1 MRTSFLPGAIAVF
14 ALCTTLT
21 ANSAVHARNGGD
33 CRLGS
38 YRLTDGRLL
47 DISPDDGNALR
58 WQQFDGQTG
67 GLHEAANGSWKSTY
81 GWTGRDDGKTV
92 RFPACRAGRIDF
104 AGVSGRRIAFDVKGA
119 AFTSHGTRLVGRLV
133 MPKGRNK
140 VAVVV
145 FVHGSEDASAL
156 DGWALQRM
164 LPAEGVGMFV
174 YDKRGTGRSGGAYTQ
189 DFNLLADDAVAA
201 VHEARLLAGA
211 RLSRIG
217 YHGTSQGG
225 WVAPI
230 AANRAPVDFVIV
242 AYGLAV
248 SVIAE
253 DQEAVELQLREK
265 GFSGKDIADALKVAK
280 AAEAVFV
287 SDFTSGIDEFDAI
300 RSRYRS
306 KPWFKDVRGDFI
318 FLVLPKSKA
327 QLRSMGPKFDW
338 HTPFNYDPMPTL
350 RASKV
355 PQLWVLGGEDYE
367 APSAETRR
375 RLDSLIAQRL
385 PFTVAYY
392 PEAQHGMMLF
402 ETAADGSRVSTR
414 IAPGYFRMIRDFARD
429 GRLHGTYGDA
439 ELTPACASR
448 RRRAG
453 QVYPRA
459 AMTSRGRSSGL
470 GWRGARRCATPPRAA
485 YGATAPG

>member
-1 MRTSFLPGAIAVF
+1 MWKSLLPGTIGAV
-14 ALCTTLT
+14 ALGVLLT
-21 ANSAVHARNGGD
+21 APTVQARAVGNCHV
-33 CRLGS
+33 GS
-38 YRLTDGRLL
+38 YRLTDGRLV
-47 DISPDDGNALR
+47 DISPDDGDTLQ
-58 WQQFDGQTG
+58 WQQFDGETG
-67 GLHEAANGSWKSTY
+67 VLHKGADGAWMSTY
-81 GWTGRDDGKTV
+81 GWTDHADGKTV
-92 RFPACRAGRIDF
+92 RFSACGARRIDF
-104 AGVSGRRIAFDVKGA
+104 AGVSGRQIAFDVRTST
-119 AFTSHGTRLVGRLV
+119 FTSHGTRLVGRLIL
-133 MPKGRNK
+133 PKGTNR

-145 FVHGSEDASAL
+145 FVHGSENASAL
-156 DGWALQRM
+156 DTWALQRI

-174 YDKRGTGRSGGAYTQ
+174 YDKRGTGKSGGVYTQ

-201 VHEARLLAGA
+201 VHEARHLAGA

-253 DQEAVELQLREK
+253 DQEAVELQLGEK
-265 GFSGKDIADALKVAK
+265 GYSATDIADALTVAK

-287 SDFTSGIDEFDAI
+287 SDFKSGIDEFDAV

-306 KPWFKDVRGDFI
+306 KPWFKDVQGDFI
-318 FLVLPKSKA
+318 FLVLPQSKS
-327 QLRSMGPKFDW
+327 QLRAMGPKFDW

-350 RASKV
+350 RAGKV
-355 PQLWVLGGEDYE
+355 PQLWVLGGEDYQ

-375 RLDSLIAQRL
+375 RLDSLIAQRH

-392 PEAQHGMMLF
+392 PKAQHGIMLF
-402 ETAADGSRVSTR
+402 ETEADGSRVPTR

-429 GRLHGTYGDA
+429 GRLRGSYGDA
-439 ELTPACASR
+439 ELTPPAAS
-448 RRRAG
+448 G
-453 QVYPRA
+453 H
-459 AMTSRGRSSGL
+459 
-470 GWRGARRCATPPRAA
+470 
-485 YGATAPG
+485 

>member
-1 MRTSFLPGAIAVF
+1 MWKSLLPGTIGAIALG
-14 ALCTTLT
+14 ALLT
-21 ANSAVHARNGGD
+21 APTVQARAVGNCHV
-33 CRLGS
+33 GS
-38 YRLTDGRLL
+38 YRLTDGRLV
-47 DISPDDGNALR
+47 DISPDDGDTLR
-58 WQQFDGQTG
+58 WQQFDGETG
-67 GLHEAANGSWKSTY
+67 VLHKGANGAWKSTY
-81 GWTGRDDGKTV
+81 GWTDHADGKTV
-92 RFPACRAGRIDF
+92 RFSACGARRIDF
-104 AGVSGRRIAFDVKGA
+104 AGVSGRQIAFDVRTST
-119 AFTSHGTRLVGRLV
+119 FTSHGTRLVGRLIL
-133 MPKGRNK
+133 PEGTNK

-145 FVHGSEDASAL
+145 FVHGSENASAL
-156 DGWALQRM
+156 DTWALQRI

-174 YDKRGTGRSGGAYTQ
+174 YDKRGTGRSGGTYTQ

-201 VHEARLLAGA
+201 VREARHLAGA

-253 DQEAVELQLREK
+253 DQEAVDLQLREK
-265 GFSGKDIADALKVAK
+265 GYSAADIADALTVAK

-287 SDFTSGIDEFDAI
+287 SDFKSGIDEFDAV

-306 KPWFKDVRGDFI
+306 KPWFKDMQGDFI
-318 FLVLPKSKA
+318 FLVLPQSKS
-327 QLRSMGPKFDW
+327 QLRAMGPKFDW

-350 RASKV
+350 RAGKV
-355 PQLWVLGGEDYE
+355 PQLWVLGGEDYQ

-375 RLDSLIAQRL
+375 RLDSLIAQRH

-392 PEAQHGMMLF
+392 PKAQHGIMLF
-402 ETAADGSRVSTR
+402 ETEADGSRVPTR

-429 GRLHGTYGDA
+429 GRLHGSYGDA
-439 ELTPACASR
+439 ELTPPAAS
-448 RRRAG
+448 G
-453 QVYPRA
+453 H
-459 AMTSRGRSSGL
+459 
-470 GWRGARRCATPPRAA
+470 
-485 YGATAPG
+485 

>member
-1 MRTSFLPGAIAVF
+1 MWKSLFSGTIAVL
-14 ALCTTLT
+14 ALCALLA
-21 ANSAVHARNGGD
+21 ANSAVQARNVED
-33 CRLGS
+33 CHVGS
-38 YRLTDGRLL
+38 YRLADGKLV
-47 DISPDDGNALR
+47 DISPDDGDTLR

-67 GLHEAANGSWKSTY
+67 VLHKGAGGAWKSTY
-81 GWTGRDDGKTV
+81 GWTDRDDGKTI
-92 RFPACRAGRIDF
+92 RFSACSAGRIDF
-104 AGVSGRRIAFDVKGA
+104 AGVSGTRIAFDVRGGT
-119 AFTSHGTRLVGRLV
+119 FTSHGTKLVGRLV
-133 MPKGRNK
+133 MPKGTGK

-156 DGWALQRM
+156 DTWALQRM

-174 YDKRGTGRSGGAYTQ
+174 YDKRGTGRSGGTYTQ
-189 DFNLLADDAVAA
+189 DFSLLADDAVAA
-201 VHEARLLAGA
+201 MHEARHLAGA

-230 AANRAPVDFVIV
+230 AANLAPVDFVVV

-253 DQEAVELQLREK
+253 DQEAVVLQLREK
-265 GFSGKDIADALKVAK
+265 GFSGNDIADALTVAK

-287 SDFTSGIDEFDAI
+287 SDFTSGIDEFDTV
-300 RSRYRS
+300 RSRYQS
-306 KPWFKDVRGDFI
+306 KPWFKVMQGDFI
-318 FLVLPKSKA
+318 FLVLPQSKSK
-327 QLRSMGPKFDW
+327 LRAMGPKFDW
-338 HTPFNYDPMPTL
+338 HTPFNYDPMPAL

-355 PQLWVLGGEDYE
+355 PQLWVLGGEDYQ

-375 RLDSLIAQRL
+375 RLDTLIAQRH

-392 PEAQHGMMLF
+392 PKAQHGIMLF

-414 IAPGYFRMIRDFARD
+414 VAPGYFRMIRDFARD

-439 ELTPACASR
+439 ELTPPPESR
-448 RRRAG
+448 H
-453 QVYPRA
+453 
-459 AMTSRGRSSGL
+459 
-470 GWRGARRCATPPRAA
+470 
-485 YGATAPG
+485 

>member
-1 MRTSFLPGAIAVF
+1 MWKFPLPGTIAVLT
-14 ALCTTLT
+14 LCSLLT
-21 ANSAVHARNGGD
+21 ANSAVQARNAED
-33 CRLGS
+33 CHVGS
-38 YRLTDGRLL
+38 YRLTDGRLV
-47 DISPDDGNALR
+47 DISPDDANTLR

-67 GLHEAANGSWKSTY
+67 MLRKAADGAWNSTY
-81 GWTGRDDGKTV
+81 GWTDHADGKTV
-92 RFPACRAGRIDF
+92 RFSTCRAGRIDF

-119 AFTSHGTRLVGRLV
+119 TFASHGTKLVGRLV
-133 MPKGRNK
+133 MPKGTNK

-156 DGWALQRM
+156 DTWALQRI

-174 YDKRGTGRSGGAYTQ
+174 YDKRGTGRSGGTYTQ
-189 DFNLLADDAVAA
+189 DFDLLADDAVAA
-201 VHEARLLAGA
+201 VHEARHLAGA

-265 GFSGKDIADALKVAK
+265 GYSGKDIADALTVAK

-287 SDFTSGIDEFDAI
+287 SDFKSGIDQFDAI

-306 KPWFKDVRGDFI
+306 RPWFKDMQGDFI
-318 FLVLPKSKA
+318 FLVLRQSKS
-327 QLRSMGPKFDW
+327 QLRAMGPKFDW
-338 HTPFNYDPMPTL
+338 HTPFNYDPMPAL

-355 PQLWVLGGEDYE
+355 PQLWVLGGEDYQ

-375 RLDSLIAQRL
+375 RLDSLIAQGH
-385 PFTVAYY
+385 PVTVAYY
-392 PEAQHGMMLF
+392 PKAQHGIMLF
-402 ETAADGSRVSTR
+402 ETEPDGSRVSTR

-429 GRLHGTYGDA
+429 GRLHGSYGDA
-439 ELTPACASR
+439 ELTP
-448 RRRAG
+448 
-453 QVYPRA
+453 
-459 AMTSRGRSSGL
+459 RSGSSH
-470 GWRGARRCATPPRAA
+470 
-485 YGATAPG
+485 

>member
-1 MRTSFLPGAIAVF
+1 MWKSLLPGTIGAV
-14 ALCTTLT
+14 ALGVLLT
-21 ANSAVHARNGGD
+21 APTVQARAVGNCHV
-33 CRLGS
+33 GS
-38 YRLTDGRLL
+38 YRLTDGRLV
-47 DISPDDGNALR
+47 DISPDDRDTLQ
-58 WQQFDGQTG
+58 WQQFDGETG
-67 GLHEAANGSWKSTY
+67 VLHKGADGAWMSTY
-81 GWTGRDDGKTV
+81 GWTDHADGKTV
-92 RFPACRAGRIDF
+92 RFSACGARRIDF
-104 AGVSGRRIAFDVKGA
+104 AGVSGRQIAFDVRTST
-119 AFTSHGTRLVGRLV
+119 FTSHGTRLVGRLIL
-133 MPKGRNK
+133 PKGTNR

-145 FVHGSEDASAL
+145 FVHGSENASAL
-156 DGWALQRM
+156 DTWALQRI

-174 YDKRGTGRSGGAYTQ
+174 YDKRGTGRSGGVYTQ

-201 VHEARLLAGA
+201 VHEARHLAGA

-253 DQEAVELQLREK
+253 DQEAVELQLGEK
-265 GFSGKDIADALKVAK
+265 GYSATDIADALTVAK

-287 SDFTSGIDEFDAI
+287 SDFKSGIDEFDAV

-306 KPWFKDVRGDFI
+306 KPWFKDVQGDFI
-318 FLVLPKSKA
+318 FLVLPQSKS
-327 QLRSMGPKFDW
+327 QLRAMGPKFDW

-350 RASKV
+350 RAGKV
-355 PQLWVLGGEDYE
+355 PQLWVLGGEDYQ

-375 RLDSLIAQRL
+375 RLDSLIAQRH

-392 PEAQHGMMLF
+392 PKAQHGIMLF
-402 ETAADGSRVSTR
+402 ETEADGSRVPTR

-429 GRLHGTYGDA
+429 GRLHGSYGDA
-439 ELTPACASR
+439 ELTPPAAS
-448 RRRAG
+448 G
-453 QVYPRA
+453 H
-459 AMTSRGRSSGL
+459 
-470 GWRGARRCATPPRAA
+470 
-485 YGATAPG
+485 

>member
-1 MRTSFLPGAIAVF
+1 MWKSLLPGTIGAV
-14 ALCTTLT
+14 ALGVLLT
-21 ANSAVHARNGGD
+21 APTVQARAVGNCHV
-33 CRLGS
+33 GS
-38 YRLTDGRLL
+38 YRLTDGRLV
-47 DISPDDGNALR
+47 DISPDDRDTLQ
-58 WQQFDGQTG
+58 WQQFDGETG
-67 GLHEAANGSWKSTY
+67 VLHKGADGAWMSTY
-81 GWTGRDDGKTV
+81 GWTDHADGKTV
-92 RFPACRAGRIDF
+92 RFSACGARRIDF
-104 AGVSGRRIAFDVKGA
+104 AGVSGRQIAFDVRTST
-119 AFTSHGTRLVGRLV
+119 FTSHGTRLVGRLIL
-133 MPKGRNK
+133 PKGTNR

-145 FVHGSEDASAL
+145 FVHGSENASAL
-156 DGWALQRM
+156 DTWALQRI

-174 YDKRGTGRSGGAYTQ
+174 YDKRGTGRSGGVYTQ

-201 VHEARLLAGA
+201 VHEARHLAGA

-253 DQEAVELQLREK
+253 DQEAVELQLGEK
-265 GFSGKDIADALKVAK
+265 GYSATDIADALTVAK

-287 SDFTSGIDEFDAI
+287 SDFKSGIDEFDAV

-306 KPWFKDVRGDFI
+306 KPWFKDMQGDFI
-318 FLVLPKSKA
+318 FLVLPQSKS
-327 QLRSMGPKFDW
+327 QLRAMGPKFDW

-350 RASKV
+350 RAGKV
-355 PQLWVLGGEDYE
+355 PQLWVLGGEDYQ

-375 RLDSLIAQRL
+375 RLDSLIAQRH

-392 PEAQHGMMLF
+392 PKAQHGIMLF
-402 ETAADGSRVSTR
+402 ETEADGSRVPTR

-429 GRLHGTYGDA
+429 GRLHGSYGDA
-439 ELTPACASR
+439 ELTPPAAS
-448 RRRAG
+448 G
-453 QVYPRA
+453 H
-459 AMTSRGRSSGL
+459 
-470 GWRGARRCATPPRAA
+470 
-485 YGATAPG
+485 

>member
-1 MRTSFLPGAIAVF
+1 MWKSLLPGTIGAV
-14 ALCTTLT
+14 ALGVLLT
-21 ANSAVHARNGGD
+21 APTVQARAVGNCHV
-33 CRLGS
+33 GS
-38 YRLTDGRLL
+38 YRLTDGRLV
-47 DISPDDGNALR
+47 DISPDDRDTLQ
-58 WQQFDGQTG
+58 WQQFDGETG
-67 GLHEAANGSWKSTY
+67 VLHKGADGAWMSTY
-81 GWTGRDDGKTV
+81 GWTDHTDGKTV
-92 RFPACRAGRIDF
+92 RFSACGARRIDF
-104 AGVSGRRIAFDVKGA
+104 AGVSGRQIAFDVRTST
-119 AFTSHGTRLVGRLV
+119 FTSHGTRLVGRLIL
-133 MPKGRNK
+133 PKGTNR

-145 FVHGSEDASAL
+145 FVHGSENASAL
-156 DGWALQRM
+156 DTWALQRI

-174 YDKRGTGRSGGAYTQ
+174 YDKRGTGRSGGVYTQ

-201 VHEARLLAGA
+201 VHEARHLAGA

-253 DQEAVELQLREK
+253 DQEAVELQLGEK
-265 GFSGKDIADALKVAK
+265 GYSATDIADALTVAK

-287 SDFTSGIDEFDAI
+287 SDFKSGIDEFDAV

-306 KPWFKDVRGDFI
+306 KPWFKDVQGDFI
-318 FLVLPKSKA
+318 FLVLPQSKS
-327 QLRSMGPKFDW
+327 QLRAMGPKFDW

-350 RASKV
+350 RAGKV
-355 PQLWVLGGEDYE
+355 PQLWVLGGEDYQ

-375 RLDSLIAQRL
+375 RLDSLIAQRH

-392 PEAQHGMMLF
+392 PKAQHGIMLF
-402 ETAADGSRVSTR
+402 ETEADGSRVPTR

-429 GRLHGTYGDA
+429 GRLHGSYGDA
-439 ELTPACASR
+439 ELTPPAAS
-448 RRRAG
+448 G
-453 QVYPRA
+453 H
-459 AMTSRGRSSGL
+459 
-470 GWRGARRCATPPRAA
+470 
-485 YGATAPG
+485 

>member
-1 MRTSFLPGAIAVF
+1 MWKSLLPGTIGAV
-14 ALCTTLT
+14 ALGVLLT
-21 ANSAVHARNGGD
+21 APTVQARAVGNCHV
-33 CRLGS
+33 GS
-38 YRLTDGRLL
+38 YRLTDGRLV
-47 DISPDDGNALR
+47 DISPDDRDTLQ
-58 WQQFDGQTG
+58 WQQFDGETG
-67 GLHEAANGSWKSTY
+67 VLHKGADGAWMSTY
-81 GWTGRDDGKTV
+81 GWTDHADGKTV
-92 RFPACRAGRIDF
+92 RFSACGARRIDF
-104 AGVSGRRIAFDVKGA
+104 AGVSGRQIAFDVRTST
-119 AFTSHGTRLVGRLV
+119 FTSHGTRLVGRLIL
-133 MPKGRNK
+133 PKGTNK

-145 FVHGSEDASAL
+145 FVHGSENASAL
-156 DGWALQRM
+156 DTWALQRI

-174 YDKRGTGRSGGAYTQ
+174 YDKRGTGRSGGVYTQ

-201 VHEARLLAGA
+201 VHEARHLAGA

-253 DQEAVELQLREK
+253 DQEAVELQLGEK
-265 GFSGKDIADALKVAK
+265 GYSATDIADALTVAK

-287 SDFTSGIDEFDAI
+287 SDFKSGIDEFDAV

-306 KPWFKDVRGDFI
+306 KPWFKDVQGDFI
-318 FLVLPKSKA
+318 FLVLPQSKS
-327 QLRSMGPKFDW
+327 QLRAMGPKFDW

-350 RASKV
+350 RAGKV
-355 PQLWVLGGEDYE
+355 PQLWVLGGEDYQ

-375 RLDSLIAQRL
+375 RLDSLIAQRH

-392 PEAQHGMMLF
+392 PKAQHGIMLF
-402 ETAADGSRVSTR
+402 ETEADGSRVPTR

-429 GRLHGTYGDA
+429 GRLHGSYGDA
-439 ELTPACASR
+439 ELTPPAAS
-448 RRRAG
+448 G
-453 QVYPRA
+453 H
-459 AMTSRGRSSGL
+459 
-470 GWRGARRCATPPRAA
+470 
-485 YGATAPG
+485 

>member
-1 MRTSFLPGAIAVF
+1 MWKSLLPGTIGAV
-14 ALCTTLT
+14 ALGVLLT
-21 ANSAVHARNGGD
+21 ASTVQARAVGNCHV
-33 CRLGS
+33 GS
-38 YRLTDGRLL
+38 YRLTDGRLV
-47 DISPDDGNALR
+47 DISPDDRDTLQ
-58 WQQFDGQTG
+58 WQQFDGETG
-67 GLHEAANGSWKSTY
+67 VLHKGADGAWMSTY
-81 GWTGRDDGKTV
+81 GWTDHADGKTV
-92 RFPACRAGRIDF
+92 RFSACGARRIDF
-104 AGVSGRRIAFDVKGA
+104 AGVSGRQIAFDVRTST
-119 AFTSHGTRLVGRLV
+119 FTSHGTRLVGRLIL
-133 MPKGRNK
+133 PKGTNR

-145 FVHGSEDASAL
+145 FVHGSENASAL
-156 DGWALQRM
+156 DTWALQRI

-174 YDKRGTGRSGGAYTQ
+174 YDKRGTGRSGGVYTQ

-201 VHEARLLAGA
+201 VHEARHLAGA

-253 DQEAVELQLREK
+253 DQEAVELQLGEK
-265 GFSGKDIADALKVAK
+265 GYSATDIADALTVAK

-287 SDFTSGIDEFDAI
+287 SDFKSGIDEFDAV

-306 KPWFKDVRGDFI
+306 KPWFKDVQGDFI
-318 FLVLPKSKA
+318 FLVLPQSKS
-327 QLRSMGPKFDW
+327 QLRAMGPKFDW

-350 RASKV
+350 RAGKV
-355 PQLWVLGGEDYE
+355 PQLWVLGGEDYQ

-375 RLDSLIAQRL
+375 RLDSLIAQRH

-392 PEAQHGMMLF
+392 PKAQHGIMLF
-402 ETAADGSRVSTR
+402 ETEADGSRVPTR

-429 GRLHGTYGDA
+429 GRLHGSYGDA
-439 ELTPACASR
+439 ELTPPAAS
-448 RRRAG
+448 G
-453 QVYPRA
+453 H
-459 AMTSRGRSSGL
+459 
-470 GWRGARRCATPPRAA
+470 
-485 YGATAPG
+485 

>member
-1 MRTSFLPGAIAVF
+1 MWKFPLPGTIAVLT
-14 ALCTTLT
+14 LCSLLT
-21 ANSAVHARNGGD
+21 ANSAVQARNAED
-33 CRLGS
+33 CHVGS
-38 YRLTDGRLL
+38 YRLTDGRLV
-47 DISPDDGNALR
+47 DISPDDANTLR

-67 GLHEAANGSWKSTY
+67 MLRKAADGAWNSTY
-81 GWTGRDDGKTV
+81 GWTDHADGKTV
-92 RFPACRAGRIDF
+92 RFSTCRAGRIDF

-119 AFTSHGTRLVGRLV
+119 TFASHGTKLVGRLV
-133 MPKGRNK
+133 MPKGTNK

-156 DGWALQRM
+156 DTWALQRI

-174 YDKRGTGRSGGAYTQ
+174 YDKRGTGRSGGTYTQ
-189 DFNLLADDAVAA
+189 DFDLLADDAVAA
-201 VHEARLLAGA
+201 VHEARHLAGA

-265 GFSGKDIADALKVAK
+265 GYSGKDIADALTVAK

-287 SDFTSGIDEFDAI
+287 SDFKSGIDQFDAI

-306 KPWFKDVRGDFI
+306 RPWFKDMQGDFI
-318 FLVLPKSKA
+318 FLVLRQSKS
-327 QLRSMGPKFDW
+327 QLRAMGPKFDW
-338 HTPFNYDPMPTL
+338 HTPFNYDPMPAL

-355 PQLWVLGGEDYE
+355 PQLWVLGGEDYQ

-375 RLDSLIAQRL
+375 RLDSLIAQGH

-392 PEAQHGMMLF
+392 PKAQHGIMLF
-402 ETAADGSRVSTR
+402 ETEPDGSRVSTR
-414 IAPGYFRMIRDFARD
+414 IAPGYFRMIRDFVRD
-429 GRLHGTYGDA
+429 GRLHGSYGDA
-439 ELTPACASR
+439 ELTP
-448 RRRAG
+448 
-453 QVYPRA
+453 
-459 AMTSRGRSSGL
+459 RSGSSH
-470 GWRGARRCATPPRAA
+470 
-485 YGATAPG
+485 

>member
-1 MRTSFLPGAIAVF
+1 MWKSLLPGTIGAV
-14 ALCTTLT
+14 ALGALLT
-21 ANSAVHARNGGD
+21 APTVQARVEN
-33 CRLGS
+33 CHVGS

-47 DISPDDGNALR
+47 DISPDDGDTLQ
-58 WQQFDGQTG
+58 WQQFDGETG
-67 GLHEAANGSWKSTY
+67 VLHRSTNGAWTSTY
-81 GWTGRDDGKTV
+81 GWTDRADGKTV
-92 RFPACRAGRIDF
+92 RFSACGAGRIDF
-104 AGVSGRRIAFDVKGA
+104 AGDSGRRIAFDVRTST
-119 AFTSHGTRLVGRLV
+119 FTSHGTTLVGRLV
-133 MPKGRNK
+133 LPKGTNK

-145 FVHGSEDASAL
+145 FVHGSENASAL
-156 DGWALQRM
+156 DTWALQRI

-201 VHEARLLAGA
+201 VHEARHLAGA

-230 AANRAPVDFVIV
+230 AANRSPVDFVIV

-253 DQEAVELQLREK
+253 DQEAVALQLGEK
-265 GFSGKDIADALKVAK
+265 GYSATDIADALTVAK

-287 SDFTSGIDEFDAI
+287 SDFKSGIDELDAV
-300 RSRYRS
+300 RSRYSS
-306 KPWFKDVRGDFI
+306 KPWLKDMQGDFI
-318 FLVLPKSKA
+318 FLVLPQSKS
-327 QLRSMGPKFDW
+327 QLRAMGPKFDW

-350 RASKV
+350 RAGKV
-355 PQLWVLGGEDYE
+355 PQLWVLGGEDYQ

-375 RLDSLIAQRL
+375 RLDSLIAQRH

-392 PEAQHGMMLF
+392 PKAQHGIMLF
-402 ETAADGSRVSTR
+402 ETGADGSRVSTR

-429 GRLHGTYGDA
+429 GRLHGSYGDA
-439 ELTPACASR
+439 ELTPPA
-448 RRRAG
+448 AG
-453 QVYPRA
+453 
-459 AMTSRGRSSGL
+459 GH
-470 GWRGARRCATPPRAA
+470 
-485 YGATAPG
+485 